1 MKIGILALQGAIE
14 PHKAK
19 LRELGATPVEVRLPE
34 DLKGL
39 SGIILPGGE
48 STAMIHLLKLNKLWE
63 PLKQFV
69 EKRPVW
75 GVCAGAIL
83 LASKV
88 THPEQDC
95 LKRLD
100 VTADRNAYGRQI
112 DSFIG
117 SLAVTS
123 LGRERLSSDRVE
135 GVFIRAPRFADL
147 GAGVVSLVTSDGEP
161 VMVEQGKCLASAFHP
176 ELSQSNLI
184 HEYFLSFCK
193 GEQPWTIDFPSG
205 SESSLKN

>member
-1 MKIGILALQGAIE
+1 MKVGILALQGAIE
-14 PHKAK
+14 PHKEK
-19 LRELGATPVEVRLPE
+19 LRELGATPVEVRVPE
-34 DLKGL
+34 DLNGL

-48 STAMIHLLKLNKLWE
+48 SSAMIHLLKLNQLWE

-69 EKRPVW
+69 GQRPSW

-100 VTADRNAYGRQI
+100 ITADRNAYGRQI

-117 SLAVTS
+117 NFAVTES
-123 LGRERLSSDRVE
+123 GRERLAADSVE
-135 GVFIRAPRFADL
+135 GVFIRAPRFASL
-147 GAGVVSLVTSDGEP
+147 GDKVVPLVTNDGEP
-161 VMVEQGKCLASAFHP
+161 IMVQDGKCLASAFHP

-184 HEYFLSFCK
+184 HKYFLSLCA
-193 GEQPWTIDFPSG
+193 
-205 SESSLKN
+205 ESK

>member
-1 MKIGILALQGAIE
+1 MKVGVLALQGAIE

-19 LRELGATPVEVRLPE
+19 IRELGAIPVEVRRPE
-34 DLKGL
+34 DLNGL

-48 STAMIHLLKLNKLWE
+48 SSAMIHLLKLNKLWE
-63 PLKQFV
+63 PLKAFV
-69 EKRPVW
+69 SERPSW

-95 LKRLD
+95 LKQLD
-100 VTADRNAYGRQI
+100 LTADRNAYGRQI

-117 SLAVTS
+117 NFPVTKS
-123 LGRERLSSDRVE
+123 GQERLSADSVE
-135 GVFIRAPRFADL
+135 GVFIRAPRFANL
-147 GAGVVSLVTSDGEP
+147 GDTVVPLVTNENEP
-161 VMVEQGKCLASAFHP
+161 IMVEQGKCLASAFHP

-193 GEQPWTIDFPSG
+193 GEQPWITDSRNG
-205 SESSLKN
+205 